1 MLPRQHRLSTEGVL
15 EEVKPVKGM
24 DNMAHLTAIF
34 QDNQGDPVPEC
45 LQQYGIWHSFK
56 VVLHVSHQKW
66 LNTAHTDGSQES
78 LQSCSFVP

>member
-1 MLPRQHRLSTEGVL
+1 MSFMLPRQHRLSTEGVL

-34 QDNQGDPVPEC
+34 HDNQGDPVPEC

-56 VVLHVSHQKW
+56 VVLHVSHQK
-66 LNTAHTDGSQES
+66 
-78 LQSCSFVP
+78 